1 MAGRTGWLFSKKIK
15 PAAAAM
21 EQRQERPVA
30 GAEACGEERGLSQAA
45 EERIEDRISLLL
57 RCSRRASALTRE
69 AQGSKSV
76 SLADLRLRAL
86 RHYQCSRFR
95 PVGKRAA
102 KDTSPPRREKM
113 GLGWDS
119 LRKCVARLATCP
131 PVLSC
136 HCGPC
141 WLSSTA
147 EARYRRE
154 EGRGAQ
160 SAFGTKTLCCPEAR
174 LFIVLLGQ

>member
-1 MAGRTGWLFSKKIK
+1 MAGRSAWLFSVKIK
-15 PAAAAM
+15 SAAAAM

-30 GAEACGEERGLSQAA
+30 GAEACGEERGLSRAA

-76 SLADLRLRAL
+76 SLVDLRLRAL
-86 RHYQCSRFR
+86 RHYQCNRFR

-102 KDTSPPRREKM
+102 KATSPPRREKM
-113 GLGWDS
+113 GLRWDS
-119 LRKCVARLATCP
+119 LRKCVARLATRP
-131 PVLSC
+131 PVLSR

-147 EARYRRE
+147 KARHRR
-154 EGRGAQ
+154 GREREHNPPLG
-160 SAFGTKTLCCPEAR
+160 LRPCPEAR